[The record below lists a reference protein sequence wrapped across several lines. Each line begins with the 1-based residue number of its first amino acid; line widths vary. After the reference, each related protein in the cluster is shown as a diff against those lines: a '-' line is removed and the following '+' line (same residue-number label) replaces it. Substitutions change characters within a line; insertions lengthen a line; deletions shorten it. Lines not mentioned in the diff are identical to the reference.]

1 MHTIETIRAKKQ
13 EILGALPYRA
23 FGDWPT
29 PVERLEAMETDLGV
43 EQLWIKRD
51 DLSAR
56 LYGGNKIRKLEFL
69 LADAVATGHQSTL
82 TIGAIGSHHVL
93 ATSIYAREF
102 GLTPA
107 AQHYP
112 QPITPHVLDNLRA
125 LSTTKPELS
134 LVGHPVALPFK
145 LFKRKLQE
153 WMSQREDTYFIT
165 GGGSSPLGTVGYV
178 IAGLELAEQVAEG
191 VLEEPDVIYVAAG
204 TMGTLSGLMM
214 GCKMAGMK
222 SEVIGVR
229 VVDKIV
235 TNAYNAAKLAK
246 RCAAVMREAGITDV
260 PHISQA
266 EVTMLDQFF
275 GPAYGEPTDAGQEAI
290 EKMASLANIKLDPTY
305 TGKAFSAIPSDDERD
320 RIRGKK
326 ILYWHT
332 LSGADLSERIAS
344 ADPMRDL
351 PSAYHGFFDH

>member
-1 MHTIETIRAKKQ
+1 MHTLETIQTKKQ

-29 PVERLEAMETDLGV
+29 PVERLDAMEDALEV

-51 DLSAR
+51 DLSAK

-69 LADAVATGHQSTL
+69 LADAVATGQKSTL

-102 GLTPA
+102 GLIPA

-125 LSTTKPELS
+125 LSTTRPELS

-153 WMSQREDTYFIT
+153 WLSQRDATYFIT

-178 IAGLELAEQVAEG
+178 IAGLELAEQIARGE
-191 VLEEPDVIYVAAG
+191 LEEPDLIYVAAG
-204 TMGTLSGLMM
+204 TMGSLSGLML
-214 GCKMAGMK
+214 GCKMAGLK
-222 SEVIGVR
+222 SQVIGVR

-235 TNAYNAAKLAK
+235 TNAYNTAKLAK
-246 RCAAVMREAGITDV
+246 RCASVMREAGITEV

-275 GPAYGEPTDAGQEAI
+275 GPAYGEPTDAGQQAI
-290 EKMASLANIKLDPTY
+290 EQMATLANIKLDPTY
-305 TGKAFSAIPSDDERD
+305 TGKAFSAIPSADERG
-320 RIRGKK
+320 RIRGKNV
-326 ILYWHT
+326 LYWHT

-344 ADPMRDL
+344 ADPLRDL
-351 PSAYHGFFDH
+351 PDTYHGFFGG

>member
-1 MHTIETIRAKKQ
+1 MRNVDVIQARKQ
-13 EILGALPYRA
+13 EILTKLPYRG

-29 PVERLEAMETDLGV
+29 PVQRLDELEQELGV

-51 DLSAR
+51 DLSAK

-69 LADAVATGHQSTL
+69 LADAVATNHTSTL

-112 QPITPHVLDNLRA
+112 QPVTPHVLDNLRA

-153 WMSQREDTYFIT
+153 WLSQREDTYFIT

-178 IAGLELAEQVAEG
+178 IAGLELAEQIAQGEM
-191 VLEEPDVIYVAAG
+191 EEPDLIYVAAG
-204 TMGTLSGLMM
+204 TMGTLSGLML
-214 GCKMAGMK
+214 GCKMAGLQSK
-222 SEVIGVR
+222 VVGVR

-235 TNAYNAAKLAK
+235 TNTYNTAKLAK
-246 RCAAVMREAGITDV
+246 RCAAVMREAGIEDI
-260 PHISQA
+260 PSIRQA
-266 EVTMLDQFF
+266 EVEMLDQFF
-275 GPAYGEPTDAGQEAI
+275 GPAYGEPTEAGEEAI
-290 EKMASLANIKLDPTY
+290 AMMADAAGIKLDPTY
-305 TGKAFSAIPSDDERD
+305 TGKAFSAIPSADQRD
-320 RIRGKK
+320 RIRDKK
-326 ILYWHT
+326 VLYWHT
-332 LSGADLSERIAS
+332 LSGADLGPRIAS
-344 ADPMRDL
+344 ATPLEDL
-351 PSAYHGFFDH
+351 PEAYHGFFG